1 MPNPRGPSVDLSALA
16 EAHYV
21 WPLLDRADF
30 AAQPPLIVTDGDG
43 AHLRDI
49 DGNEYIDLM
58 STPTRAQALGYDRTE
73 IAAAMYR
80 QLERLPYAGTA
91 WQAADVT
98 IELAAKLAE
107 MAPGHLVATAFSG
120 SGSEANESAFKI
132 ARSHHHAGAA
142 KPRAYK
148 VISRW
153 GAYHGSTGTA
163 LACSDLL
170 DVRHAGEPG
179 VPGVSHIPAPTCY
192 RCPFGL
198 EYPSCGVKCADY
210 LEQEIQHQGPELVSA
225 FIAEPVMQANGVQVP
240 PAEYLPRVQ
249 EICHQYG
256 VLFVVDEVITGF
268 GRTGAWFASQHWD
281 LEPDVMTLAKA
292 ITAGYAPLGATVIST
307 ELRESLARLADVH
320 TFGGHATSCAAA
332 LEAIRIYDQ
341 EQLPERARTLGS
353 ELLERLKELERFDI
367 VGQVRGIG
375 MWLAVDFTADPATRA
390 PLDKDALVSIMTNAR
405 KRGVITSRNGTAIE
419 MAPPL
424 TIDRDEALEG
434 IARFEQAVAH
444 ANHEFSPMTNGGL

>member
-1 MPNPRGPSVDLSALA
+1 M
-16 EAHYV
+16 
-21 WPLLDRADF
+21 
-30 AAQPPLIVTDGDG
+30 
-43 AHLRDI
+43 
-49 DGNEYIDLM
+49 
-58 STPTRAQALGYDRTE
+58 
-73 IAAAMYR
+73 
-80 QLERLPYAGTA
+80 
-91 WQAADVT
+91 
-98 IELAAKLAE
+98 
-107 MAPGHLVATAFSG
+107 
-120 SGSEANESAFKI
+120 
-132 ARSHHHAGAA
+132 
-142 KPRAYK
+142 
-148 VISRW
+148 
-153 GAYHGSTGTA
+153 
-163 LACSDLL
+163 
-170 DVRHAGEPG
+170 
-179 VPGVSHIPAPTCY
+179 
-192 RCPFGL
+192 
-198 EYPSCGVKCADY
+198 KCADY